1 LTILLILVVGDVGA
15 VEEWPLALLGF
26 LLESD
31 YSRGFESEADEY
43 AFERM
48 LAMDMDQAHFGR
60 MLGASPEKTG
70 GSSRMEACRTQG
82 KRVGWSICPHIPVPR
97 IASSKRDG
105 TPKSSETGS
114 RQLFPLLF
122 LDRGDAK
129 TLRSSNLS
137 RIP

>member
-1 LTILLILVVGDVGA
+1 LTILLILVVGAVGA

-70 GSSRMEACRTQG
+70 GVIEDGGVQDPGEKSWLEYLSSH
-82 KRVGWSICPHIPVPR
+82 P
-97 IASSKRDG
+97 G
-105 TPKSSETGS
+105 TP
-114 RQLFPLLF
+114 
-122 LDRGDAK
+122 
-129 TLRSSNLS
+129 N
-137 RIP
+137 RIE